1 MYDVAL
7 SKWLDSDR
15 RRIDDES
22 FKFRALSA
30 GAVMAFDGQTE
41 LHLSRRTGHIS
52 FGEIRSSELV
62 SLHLVFMKLVVLGAL
77 RILVMKL

>member
-30 GAVMAFDGQTE
+30 GAVMAFDGQSE
-41 LHLSRRTGHIS
+41 IHFPRRN
-52 FGEIRSSELV
+52 
-62 SLHLVFMKLVVLGAL
+62 
-77 RILVMKL
+77 